1 MQFAIVIMAA
11 GKGTRLKSKR
21 PKVLHEVGGKPL
33 IRHVVDAARQ
43 IVPPEDVYVIVGHE
57 AGLVKDSVAKLGV
70 QFVEQTEQ
78 RGTGHAIQTA
88 RQATEG
94 YENIIVLSGDV
105 PLIRP
110 ETIRKVRDFHLE
122 RRAAMTVLTAA
133 PEELQ
138 GYGRVVRKSD
148 NSDEIRE
155 IAEPKALTPELAKA
169 KEINSGIYAFASKP
183 LFDHI
188 DSLGTKNA
196 HGEFYLT
203 DMAAILV
210 AAGERVLALQ
220 AEDADEVLGANT
232 IGEMMAIDG
241 KLRLIT
247 ARRLMAEGV
256 TIFRPETTVIDAG
269 VMVGADT
276 VIEPFVQLL
285 GETKVGKDCRIRSY
299 SVLEHATVGDQVVVR
314 QGCIITQSR
323 VDDGALL
330 GPYAHLRPE
339 TEIGE
344 GAHVGNFVETKKIR
358 FGRGSK
364 AGHLTYL
371 GDAEIGEGVNV
382 GAGVI
387 TCNYDGVTK
396 RKTVIGDHVFVGSD
410 STLVAPL
417 TIGNGAYIGAGSCIT
432 EDVPEDALALGRSRQ
447 TVKEGWSA
455 ARRNK
460 KKA

>member
-57 AGLVKDSVAKLGV
+57 AGLVRDSVAKLGV

-138 GYGRVVRKSD
+138 GYGRVVRKAN

-155 IAEPKALTPELAKA
+155 IVEPKALTPDLAKA

-210 AAGERVLALQ
+210 GAGERVLALQ

-232 IGEMMAIDG
+232 IAEMMAIDS

-285 GETKVGKDCRIRSY
+285 GETKVGKECRIRSY
-299 SVLEHATVGDQVVVR
+299 SVLEHATVGNEVLIR

-323 VDDGALL
+323 VHDGALL

-358 FGRGSK
+358 FGKGSK

-396 RKTVIGDHVFVGSD
+396 RKTVIGDRVFVGSD

-417 TIGNGAYIGAGSCIT
+417 TVGNGAYIGAGSCIT

-447 TVKEGWSA
+447 TIKEGWSA